1 MYSAYKL
8 NNQGDNQ
15 DCDSQPCHTP
25 FLIWNQSVVP
35 CLVLLFLDLHIGF
48 SGDREVGWGALLED
62 HWGPRGSDF
71 SNSVDN
77 ARIVLQINN
86 ALSHLAADDFRI
98 KYETELAMHQSVESD
113 IHRLRRLLMT
123 PVSPSCSWRLRL
135 RLKQSCFSWRRTMRR
150 NLGYHRIGCPQ
161 TSGRQWQT
169 LGPVQWAGS
178 GEPGGARPVLVP
190 ADQGEHHSG
199 HSAHSEVRAPE
210 MTFSELRH
218 HLVPGD

>member
-77 ARIVLQINN
+77 ARIVLQINS
-86 ALSHLAADDFRI
+86 APSHLAADDFRV

-161 TSGRQWQT
+161 TSGPQQDHGRHWALYNELAQENQEEPDQYWSQQIKESTTVVT
-169 LGPVQWAGS
+169 L
-178 GEPGGARPVLVP
+178 
-190 ADQGEHHSG
+190 HI
-199 HSAHSEVRAPE
+199 
-210 MTFSELRH
+210 LR
-218 HLVPGD
+218 